1 MMMDSDTPPDG
12 DFVRYVEQ
20 LGHARHQS
28 SALLSQTAQVAARQS
43 SPLTSKVNR
52 SPSSKLPAATP
63 AEAFSVSSL
72 VKPLRWL
79 VVLWVATQLL
89 SQWLP
94 WAGFLFFPVLLAGVA
109 WWFFKHKDGA
119 FSQIALRL
127 KEYADVAKQQGRDG
141 LPTSTQNQVKKR
153 LKNED

>member
-1 MMMDSDTPPDG
+1 MTDSDTPPDG

-28 SALLSQTAQVAARQS
+28 STLLSQTAQVAAKQS
-43 SPLTSKVNR
+43 SPLTSKVHRN
-52 SPSSKLPAATP
+52 PSSKLPAATP
-63 AEAFSVSSL
+63 AESFSVSSL

-79 VVLWVATQLL
+79 VVLWVVTQVL

-127 KEYADVAKQQGRDG
+127 KEYADVARQQGRDG
-141 LPTSTQNQVKKR
+141 LPTSTQNQLKKR